1 MIVSFRVKALCHFL
15 LLVVCLCAA
24 EHSFGVENIVFSST
38 TARLNA
44 AFGGDQINP
53 SIAPLPDDKFV
64 VVWSDRVA
72 KDGSKG
78 GIFGRI
84 YTSGFVPVT
93 PDLLINTITNGYQ
106 SKQSTASAPNGHFMV
121 IWHDEGSR
129 VRGQLFDVDGV
140 KLGAELSVN
149 PPRGNSDIASDVEG
163 DFWVVAEGG
172 YFSKYSNAGELLAS
186 P

>member
-1 MIVSFRVKALCHFL
+1 MAALLRLGRRLKGSSDIFGRSFSFSDLSAPSDFDGDGIIDDDDNCPLIANPDQADSDGDGIGDACDTLVSKN
-15 LLVVCLCAA
+15 VVYASA
-24 EHSFGVENIVFSST
+24 T
-38 TARLNA
+38 TRLNA

-106 SKQSTASAPNGHFMV
+106 SKQSTASAPNGRFMV
-121 IWHDEGSR
+121 IWHDEGSPCER
-129 VRGQLFDVDGV
+129 SAF
-140 KLGAELSVN
+140 
-149 PPRGNSDIASDVEG
+149 
-163 DFWVVAEGG
+163 
-172 YFSKYSNAGELLAS
+172 
-186 P
+186 

>member
-1 MIVSFRVKALCHFL
+1 MSESTSTRMMRSL
-15 LLVVCLCAA
+15 LLMVVCLAAA
-24 EHSFGVENIVFSST
+24 ELSLAAENLVFSSAT
-38 TARLNA
+38 TRLNA

-140 KLGAELSVN
+140 KLGAELSV
-149 PPRGNSDIASDVEG
+149 PTTQPRA
-163 DFWVVAEGG
+163 
-172 YFSKYSNAGELLAS
+172 
-186 P
+186 

>member
-15 LLVVCLCAA
+15 LLVVCLGAA

-38 TARLNA
+38 TTRLNT
-44 AFGGDQINP
+44 AFSGDQINP

-106 SKQSTASAPNGHFMV
+106 SKQSTASAPNGRFMV
-121 IWHDEGSR
+121 IWHGEGSPCER
-129 VRGQLFDVDGV
+129 SGF
-140 KLGAELSVN
+140 
-149 PPRGNSDIASDVEG
+149 
-163 DFWVVAEGG
+163 
-172 YFSKYSNAGELLAS
+172 
-186 P
+186 